1 MKHQHNAGIVA
12 VAREIRIV
20 QLCPRPQGH
29 VGTLTFA
36 KSVPE
41 TIPPDIPRIFT
52 ACDTEMTHGIA
63 TASHRHRCFSS
74 HDNSRTQSSPA
85 RYRDSSSFHTPARP
99 FDEYTIRFVASY
111 TMFIGPLANRCA
123 PPSCAVQV
131 SPSVSRDT

>member
-41 TIPPDIPRIFT
+41 TIPPDIPPNI
-52 ACDTEMTHGIA
+52 H
-63 TASHRHRCFSS
+63 SLRHRNDPR
-74 HDNSRTQSSPA
+74 H
-85 RYRDSSSFHTPARP
+85 RDSITSS
-99 FDEYTIRFVASY
+99 S
-111 TMFIGPLANRCA
+111 MLQLA
-123 PPSCAVQV
+123 
-131 SPSVSRDT
+131 